1 MQRAFLWLEFLEE
14 RGPLGLVEEVALF
27 FFEGAAGDG
36 AAGER
41 DGFDSFWGK
50 VEVEGVGEEGG
61 GGGEGGLEGG
71 FGGGRGEDGEGVAA
85 EGEGGTEGVGGEG
98 LGEEEVG
105 GARSRRW
112 ARGRGRAGALR
123 RLAQRRIFP
132 RDIAGARW
140 GLGGDVFQGG
150 FVGFFGA
157 ARMFTASLTVAKP
170 PPSRR
175 WAGHTR
181 SRGEGGWLRGGA
193 EAVALIPVRLGVR
206 RFEGAEALALLAVL
220 IS

>member
-71 FGGGRGEDGEGVAA
+71 LGGGRGEDGEGVAA
-85 EGEGGTEGVGGEG
+85 EGEGGAEGVGGEG

-105 GARSRRW
+105 G
-112 ARGRGRAGALR
+112 
-123 RLAQRRIFP
+123 
-132 RDIAGARW
+132 
-140 GLGGDVFQGG
+140 GGE
-150 FVGFFGA
+150 
-157 ARMFTASLTVAKP
+157 L
-170 PPSRR
+170 
-175 WAGHTR
+175 
-181 SRGEGGWLRGGA
+181 
-193 EAVALIPVRLGVR
+193 
-206 RFEGAEALALLAVL
+206 
-220 IS
+220 

>member
-1 MQRAFLWLEFLEE
+1 MVSPPGRESDASATLRNSIAQVLAFCYVWIKFDPLHVVCSGLSLWLEFFEE

-105 GARSRRW
+105 G
-112 ARGRGRAGALR
+112 
-123 RLAQRRIFP
+123 
-132 RDIAGARW
+132 
-140 GLGGDVFQGG
+140 GGE
-150 FVGFFGA
+150 
-157 ARMFTASLTVAKP
+157 L
-170 PPSRR
+170 
-175 WAGHTR
+175 
-181 SRGEGGWLRGGA
+181 
-193 EAVALIPVRLGVR
+193 
-206 RFEGAEALALLAVL
+206 
-220 IS
+220 